1 MTCYDVLTAYFVC
14 FFVQAPP
21 HVVLLYHPVSYDFG
35 MLIAY
40 LYLMLLLFCHVG
52 TQGSVANLTINL
64 ELSPVTGYYIC
75 KSGQPIS
82 MSPGATL
89 TASNVE
95 IQVFGVVDGKF
106 TGEGKQDL
114 IIAW

>member
-1 MTCYDVLTAYFVC
+1 
-14 FFVQAPP
+14 
-21 HVVLLYHPVSYDFG
+21 
-35 MLIAY
+35 MLV
-40 LYLMLLLFCHVG
+40 LFCHVG
-52 TQGSVANLTINL
+52 TQSSVANLAMDM

-75 KSGQPIS
+75 KSEQPIP
-82 MSPGATL
+82 MSPGATIM
-89 TASNVE
+89 ASNVE